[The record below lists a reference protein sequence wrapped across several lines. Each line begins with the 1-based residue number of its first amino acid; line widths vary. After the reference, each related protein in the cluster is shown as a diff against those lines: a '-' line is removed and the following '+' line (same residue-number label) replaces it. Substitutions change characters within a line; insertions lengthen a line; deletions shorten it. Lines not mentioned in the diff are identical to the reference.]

1 MMSSIACRVVSL
13 VSFVSGYLVIVHF
26 VLALDSNAVSRVTYN
41 IGNIRIIVVTIT
53 FYS

>member
-1 MMSSIACRVVSL
+1 MMPIVCRVVSL
-13 VSFVSGYLVIVHF
+13 VSFVNGYLVIGHF

-41 IGNIRIIVVTIT
+41 IGNIRIIVVSIT